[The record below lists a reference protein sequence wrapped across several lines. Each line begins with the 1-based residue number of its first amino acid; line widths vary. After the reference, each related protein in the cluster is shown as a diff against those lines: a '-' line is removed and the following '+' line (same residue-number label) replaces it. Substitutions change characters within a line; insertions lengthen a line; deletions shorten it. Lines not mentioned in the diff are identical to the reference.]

1 VLPPDGSATRAVLEQ
16 LGGICGR
23 NRGSLASSPAQ
34 VEKRLADLGAVLEE
48 LGSILAQMEEIV
60 AASKAHAST
69 LPTEELLSRGRFGA
83 QHSVMDRLH
92 LMAQCLSLH
101 QCEYELKEKMVKSLT
116 FSMSPLTLTTYII
129 AWKTKP
135 FAGEWRRTV
144 FLDAN
149 LITD

>member
-1 VLPPDGSATRAVLEQ
+1 
-16 LGGICGR
+16 
-23 NRGSLASSPAQ
+23 
-34 VEKRLADLGAVLEE
+34 
-48 LGSILAQMEEIV
+48 
-60 AASKAHAST
+60 
-69 LPTEELLSRGRFGA
+69 
-83 QHSVMDRLH
+83 
-92 LMAQCLSLH
+92 MAQCLSLH
-101 QCEYELKEKMVKSLT
+101 QCEYELKVHNDLTASLIFPLKSVFMQYTTSHKEKMVKSLT